1 AHVSVYPLRFSTV
14 WVKFYGLYRIVLG
27 PCHGLCCVLR
37 PPLAH
42 VENLPKSRPR
52 RDHRI
57 VRLDFKGLINET
69 AGVLV
74 FSPLH
79 AVYQRNRKQQQACRP
94 IALPTLRLTLDKKN
108 YRIDLPDDP
117 RRHQFVNAMQ
127 FAGAQFKAI
136 VPNRASAIG
145 HVEQSHAD
153 LEAPPIARERS
164 IDDVVELAPL
174 QQRLAREGNRG

>member
-1 AHVSVYPLRFSTV
+1 M
-14 WVKFYGLYRIVLG
+14 
-27 PCHGLCCVLR
+27 
-37 PPLAH
+37 
-42 VENLPKSRPR
+42 
-52 RDHRI
+52 
-57 VRLDFKGLINET
+57 
-69 AGVLV
+69 
-74 FSPLH
+74 
-79 AVYQRNRKQQQACRP
+79 
-94 IALPTLRLTLDKKN
+94 TLDKKN

-174 QQRLAREGNRG
+174 QQRLAREGNRGAAHERYRRNHVEPAKTCQRRGYFLAEGNRQAFLARRSRDQERQNADTKPMLTRGRRRILRFSRWRQYRRDVALILINTRRECLDCLVESLRFR